1 MLVHGKRD
9 RQRAY
14 RAEIPLGPL
23 LPLAVQSLV
32 FQLRD
37 TLFARSLVL
46 LAMGFLAVH
55 AAVLDEVASRAVLE
69 LDAVVVS
76 FLAAVGA
83 GLGCFRRRGDRDAAH
98 LWAGI
103 VL

>member
-1 MLVHGKRD
+1 M
-9 RQRAY
+9 
-14 RAEIPLGPL
+14 
-23 LPLAVQSLV
+23 PLAVQL
-32 FQLRD
+32 
-37 TLFARSLVL
+37 LVL
-46 LAMGFLAVH
+46 LLGRAFLACLLVDLAVGLLAFH
-55 AAVLDEVASRAVLE
+55 AAVFDETAGRAVLE

-98 LWAGI
+98 LWAGF